1 MMNAYDETRARN
13 GTGHGDP
20 CEESIK
26 EPFMTLDRRELLKRS
41 GMVSAGLAVGASLA
55 SHNVAAQDEAGLV
68 FWDTLNASPRSDI
81 VENIGAE
88 FSEAHDGISVEH
100 RGWSGEELVDTL
112 PRSVEGGQG
121 PDVAQVNNGEAL
133 AGPMIRAGQI
143 ISLKDYATQYG
154 WDKLIPPG
162 LLARNMYSADGTTF
176 GEGELWGVSAE
187 SEIVGFYYSRKI
199 FADNGLEVP
208 KTFEEFET
216 LLAALRE
223 AGVEPLLFGTLDKWQ
238 AIHIFGEI
246 QGTYTDREYLDNLIY
261 RRGDASFDDQS
272 MIDAANK
279 LVEWKNNNF
288 FLQGFEG
295 INGDDATPLF
305 TSGGGAILMQGS
317 WAAGQV
323 NQEMGDDAGF
333 FLMPPHADGGTVLSV
348 GGVGIPY
355 SITSNAEDPDLAA
368 ELIDSLVSEEAFNAF
383 IDAGLLPAGEI
394 PEDKIT
400 ADTLSGDLY
409 SNWNTELADDAVG
422 HYLDWAT
429 PDFYDVLTGELQK
442 LLAGEVETEAFIQVL
457 QDSYASSFDS

>member
-1 MMNAYDETRARN
+1 
-13 GTGHGDP
+13 
-20 CEESIK
+20 
-26 EPFMTLDRRELLKRS
+26 MTLDRRELLKRS
-41 GMVSAGLAVGASLA
+41 GVISAGLALGATAATHTVS
-55 SHNVAAQDEAGLV
+55 AQDAAGLL
-68 FWDTLNASPRSDI
+68 FWDTLNAPPRSDI
-81 VENIGAE
+81 VEGVAKA
-88 FSEAHDGISVEH
+88 FSEAHDGIKVEH
-100 RGWSGEELVDTL
+100 RGWTTEELTSTL
-112 PRSVEGGQG
+112 PRAVEGNQG

-133 AGPMIRAGQI
+133 TGPMIRAKQI
-143 ISLKDYATQYG
+143 LPLKDYAAKYG

-162 LLARNMYSADGTTF
+162 LLARNMYSADGKTF

-199 FADNGLEVP
+199 FADNKLEVP

-246 QGTYTDREYLDNLIY
+246 QGTYTDRKYLDDLIY
-261 RRGDASFDDQS
+261 RRGDASFEDQS
-272 MIDAANK
+272 MVDAANK
-279 LVEWKNNNF
+279 LVEWKNNNY

-295 INGDDATPLF
+295 INGDDSTSLF
-305 TSGGGAILMQGS
+305 TSGAGAILMQGS

-323 NQEMGDDAGF
+323 QDEMGDDAGF
-333 FLMPPHADGGTVLSV
+333 FLMPPHEDGGTVLSV

-355 SITSNAEDPDLAA
+355 SITSNADDPDMAA
-368 ELIDSLVSEEAFNAF
+368 ELIDALVSKDAFNAF

-394 PEDKIT
+394 PEDKIK

-409 SNWNTELADDAVG
+409 SNWNTALADDAVG

-442 LLAGEVETEAFIQVL
+442 LLAGQVEPEAFIKAL
-457 QDSYASSFDS
+457 QESYASSFNS

>member
-1 MMNAYDETRARN
+1 
-13 GTGHGDP
+13 
-20 CEESIK
+20 
-26 EPFMTLDRRELLKRS
+26 MTLDRRELLKRS
-41 GMVSAGLAVGASLA
+41 GMISAGLAIGASA
-55 SHNVAAQDEAGLV
+55 ATHTVAAQEEDSLV
-68 FWDTLNASPRSDI
+68 FWDTLNSPPRSEI
-81 VENIGAE
+81 VENIAAE
-88 FSEAHDGISVEH
+88 FSTAHDGITVEH
-100 RGWSGEELVDTL
+100 RGWTSEELVNTL
-112 PRSVEGGQG
+112 PRSVEGDQG

-133 AGPMIRAGQI
+133 TGPMIRAGQI
-143 ISLKDYATQYG
+143 IPLKDYAAEYG
-154 WDKLIPPG
+154 WDELIPPG

-187 SEIVGFYYSRKI
+187 SEIVGFYYNRQI
-199 FADNGLEVP
+199 FADNNLEVP
-208 KTFEEFET
+208 TTFEEFET

-223 AGVEPLLFGTLDKWQ
+223 AGIEPLLFGTLDKWQ

-246 QGTYTDREYLDNLIY
+246 QGTYTTREYLDNLIY
-261 RRGDASFDDQS
+261 RRGDASFEDQS

-288 FLQGFEG
+288 FLDGFEG

-305 TSGGGAILMQGS
+305 TSGAGAILMQGS

-323 NQEMGDDAGF
+323 TTDMGDEAGF

-355 SITSNAEDPDLAA
+355 SITSNAENPDLSA
-368 ELIDSLVSEEAFNAF
+368 ELINALVSEEAFNAF

-409 SNWNTELADDAVG
+409 SNWNQALADDAVG

-429 PDFYDVLTGELQK
+429 PDFYDILTGELQK
-442 LLAGEVETEAFIQVL
+442 LLAGEVDAEAFTKAL
-457 QDSYASSFDS
+457 QEAYASSFDS

>member
-1 MMNAYDETRARN
+1 
-13 GTGHGDP
+13 
-20 CEESIK
+20 
-26 EPFMTLDRRELLKRS
+26 MTLDRRALLKRS
-41 GMVSAGLAVGASLA
+41 GLVSAGLALGATGA
-55 SHNVAAQDEAGLV
+55 THTVAAQDQAGLV
-68 FWDTLNASPRSDI
+68 FWDSLNAPPRSDI
-81 VENIGAE
+81 VENIASE
-88 FSEAHDGISVEH
+88 FSKAHDGISVEH
-100 RGWSGEELVDTL
+100 RGWTTEELVATL
-112 PRSVEGGQG
+112 PRAVEGKQG

-143 ISLKDYATQYG
+143 LPLKDYATKYG

-162 LLARNMYSADGTTF
+162 LLARNMFTADGKTF

-199 FADNGLEVP
+199 FKDNNLEVP

-223 AGVEPLLFGTLDKWQ
+223 ASIEPLLFGTLDKWQ
-238 AIHIFGEI
+238 GIHIFGEI
-246 QGTYTDREYLDNLIY
+246 QGTYTDRKYLDDLIY
-261 RRGDASFDDQS
+261 RRGDASFKDQS
-272 MIDAANK
+272 MVDAANK

-288 FLQGFEG
+288 FLEGFEG

-305 TSGGGAILMQGS
+305 TSGAGAILMQGS

-323 NQEMGDDAGF
+323 QEEMGDDAGF
-333 FLMPPHADGGTVLSV
+333 FLMPPHKDGGTVLSV

-355 SITSNAEDPDLAA
+355 SITSNADDPDLAA
-368 ELIDSLVSEEAFNAF
+368 ELIDALVSEDAFNAF

-394 PEDKIT
+394 PEDKIK

-409 SNWNTELADDAVG
+409 SNWNTALADDAVG

-442 LLAGEVETEAFIQVL
+442 LLAGQVDTEAFLNTL
-457 QDSYASSFDS
+457 QESYAASFNS